1 MALLDWKRVCV
12 RSSCGENAHTT
23 GLAGRIL
30 LSCPSFPVAEED
42 KEVVASMPESLDG
55 SSWLVFHRETLYLV
69 IRICKEKENQGCY
82 IRDQAAKG
90 CRRLV
95 DGGVSC
101 IFLSDGHMSQWVAE
115 AVVLS
120 TYHYDSLLS
129 KKKTQVRI
137 LYKGKCKK
145 MERTLVLAEA
155 QNFARFLVDT
165 PANLLTPELFVEY
178 AKEYLPDQ
186 VDVKV
191 YGKKE
196 LESMGMHLLLGVA
209 QGSEQEPRLLELK
222 YNMGKGTGQN
232 ESKNSTE
239 KEPIALVGKGITFD
253 SGGISLKP
261 ARKMAEMKGDM
272 GGGAAVLAV
281 LGAIARLGAEA
292 SVLCLVPLTENL
304 PSGKATKP
312 GDVHVGAAGKSVE
325 VDNTD
330 AEGRLVLADALHHAL
345 QYKPR
350 KIIDIATLTGA
361 IRVSLGTVMAGVF
374 SNSEKLAREIVA
386 AGEEAGDMAWHLP
399 TSEEYVPFIKSDVA
413 DIKNVGGDAG
423 GGSIT
428 AALFLREFVGGKDW
442 AHIDI
447 AGVSFQS
454 HLKCLFGPGATGRPV
469 KLLGQLLLSPEA

>member
-1 MALLDWKRVCV
+1 MALLDWKRVCA
-12 RSSCGENAHTT
+12 RSSCDENAQSSGVT
-23 GLAGRIL
+23 GRIL
-30 LSCPSFPVAEED
+30 LSGTNIPVAEED
-42 KEVVASMPESLDG
+42 KEVISSMPETLDG
-55 SSWLVFHRETLYLV
+55 SSWLVFHRETLFLV
-69 IRICKEKENQGCY
+69 IRICKEKENQACY
-82 IRDQAAKG
+82 IRDQVAKG
-90 CRRLV
+90 CKRLM
-95 DGGVSC
+95 DEGVSC
-101 IFLSDGHMSQWVAE
+101 IVITDGHMSQWVAE

-120 TYHYDSLLS
+120 TYQYDSLLS

-137 LYKGKCKK
+137 VYKGNCKK
-145 MERTLVLAEA
+145 VKRAVILSEA
-155 QNFARFLVDT
+155 QNFTRFLVDT

-178 AKEYLPDQ
+178 AKEYLPEQ
-186 VDVKV
+186 VDIKV

-196 LESMGMHLLLGVA
+196 LESMKMNLLLGVA

-222 YNMGKGTGQN
+222 YNMK
-232 ESKNSTE
+232 KDKE

-281 LGAIARLGAEA
+281 IGAIARLGSEE
-292 SVLCLVPLTENL
+292 SVICLVPLTENL

-312 GDVHVGAAGKSVE
+312 GDVHIGAAGKSVE

-345 QYKPR
+345 QFNPKR
-350 KIIDIATLTGA
+350 IIDVATLTGA

-374 SNSEKLAREIVA
+374 SNSEKLAQEIVE
-386 AGEEAGDMAWHLP
+386 AGKEAGDLAWHLP
-399 TSEEYVPFIKSDVA
+399 TSEEYVPFIRSDVA
-413 DIKNVGGDAG
+413 DIKNVGGESG

-428 AALFLREFVGGKDW
+428 AALFLREFIGEKDW

-454 HLKCLFGPGATGRPV
+454 HLRSLFGSGATGRPV
-469 KLLGQLLLSPEA
+469 KLLSHMLLGALDG